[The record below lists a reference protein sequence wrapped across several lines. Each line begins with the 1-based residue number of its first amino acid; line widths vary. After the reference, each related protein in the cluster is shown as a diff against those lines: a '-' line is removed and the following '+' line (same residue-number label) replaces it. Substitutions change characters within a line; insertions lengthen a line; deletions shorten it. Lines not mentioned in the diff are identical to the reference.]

1 MDCIRSF
8 IVSCF
13 LVVTASLGLETR
25 RAQSEWFLT
34 EQLADQKLP
43 SIDLTWANFLRT
55 KLDSNLTNDTMR
67 QQLVRMT
74 TAEVK
79 SRDFVFYHA
88 TDSLT
93 AFMYDV
99 LSIAYS
105 IRYGEQTVRPRLRFD
120 LGPFEKIK
128 SSSDLISFFTDS
140 KGRID
145 DTRGSISN
153 PKYPQHGAID
163 FRDVA
168 ISVNLGISANNG
180 IPRTSSI
187 YIWAA
192 NQHNDHFDSVGMFN
206 RLMGNLGFSCK
217 WEHFS
222 KLYEVQKGRGGRM
235 YQIFV
240 KPEYADVLLYPAYGK
255 GTPYRSS
262 NLKEQSRGSM
272 RHLIEYLRRTGQ
284 GIYYTNSRGEKVA
297 YTGRMVMPPNLR
309 PDAVTI
315 TPYDYSPLDQKSE
328 NVLSQE
334 IISIIITS
342 CLNSFLN
349 GEMERLTIQLAST
362 MKY

>member
-13 LVVTASLGLETR
+13 LVVTVSLGLEKTR
-25 RAQSEWFLT
+25 GQSEWFLT
-34 EQLADQKLP
+34 EQLADQKLL

-74 TAEVK
+74 QAEVD
-79 SRDFVFYHA
+79 SLDFVFYHA

-128 SSSDLISFFTDS
+128 SSSDVIKFFAGSD
-140 KGRID
+140 GCID
-145 DTRGSISN
+145 DTRGPISN

-192 NQHNDHFDSVGMFN
+192 NQHNDHFDSVAMFN
-206 RLMGNLGFSCK
+206 RLMEKLDLPCRWHNFQD
-217 WEHFS
+217 
-222 KLYEVQKGRGGRM
+222 LYEKVKNRGGRM

-240 KPEYADVLLYPAYGK
+240 KPKYADVLLYPAYGK

-262 NLKEQSRGSM
+262 NLNAQSRGSM

-284 GIYYTNSRGEKVA
+284 GIYYTNNRGEKVA
-297 YTGRMVMPPNLR
+297 CTGRMVMPPNLR
-309 PDAVTI
+309 TDAVTI
-315 TPYDYSPLDQKSE
+315 IPYDCRPLDQNSE
-328 NVLSQE
+328 NVLSQD
-334 IISIIITS
+334 ISSIITTNYI
-342 CLNSFLN
+342 NSVLN
-349 GEMERLTIQLAST
+349 GVMERLATQLACT
-362 MKY
+362 MKQ